1 MTKKIAVIGAGAWG
15 TALAITAINA
25 GNQVVL
31 WAFEEETVKEINQ
44 SRRTSYLPA
53 AHLPESLIATSD
65 MADALSGTDVV
76 LFATPAQFNR
86 AVFEKMVPYLKSD
99 TPVVLCAKGIELKT
113 GLLLSEVVES
123 IKSDTNLAVLS
134 GPGFA
139 VELARHCPTAVT
151 IASKDENLA
160 KELCQLLKTDYFR
173 PYSSSDLI
181 TPQICGALKNVM
193 AIASGIADGCNL
205 GDNARAA
212 LITRG
217 LAEMAR
223 FAVMLGGKKE
233 SVMGL
238 SGVGDLMLTA
248 NSKQSRNYSC
258 GYEIG
263 QAGWAKPVLDRCTKT
278 VEGVATAKSVL
289 KRARDLNV
297 EMPICT
303 VVEEIIYHDKA
314 IKEAMTELLSR
325 PLKTE
330 QERL

>member
-1 MTKKIAVIGAGAWG
+1 MTKKIAVVGAGAWG
-15 TALAITAINA
+15 TALAITALNA

-31 WAFEEETVKEINQ
+31 WAFENETVHEINQ

-53 AHLPESLIATSD
+53 AHLPEALYATTN
-65 MADALSGTDVV
+65 MKEALTDVDII

-86 AVFEKMVPYLKSD
+86 TVFEQMNPYVKEG

-113 GLLLSEVVES
+113 GMILSEVVKS
-123 IKSDTNLAVLS
+123 INPKTKLAVLS

-151 IASKDENLA
+151 IASEDANLA
-160 KELCQLLKTDYFR
+160 KELCQILKTDYFR
-173 PYSSSDLI
+173 PYSSTDMI

-193 AIASGIADGCNL
+193 AIASGISDGCNL

-233 SVMGL
+233 SVSGL

-263 QAGWAKPVLDRCTKT
+263 QAGWAKPVLERCTKT
-278 VEGVATAKSVL
+278 VEGVATASSVL
-289 KRARDLNV
+289 KRAKDLKV
-297 EMPICT
+297 EMPICQ
-303 VVEEIIYHDKA
+303 VVEEIIYHDKP
-314 IKEAMTELLSR
+314 IKEAMTDLLNR

-330 QERL
+330 QEG

>member
-1 MTKKIAVIGAGAWG
+1 MTKKIAVVGAGAWG
-15 TALAITAINA
+15 TALAITALNA

-31 WAFEEETVKEINQ
+31 WAFESETVNEINQ

-53 AHLPESLIATSD
+53 AHLPEALTATTK
-65 MADALSGTDVV
+65 MQEALENADII

-86 AVFEKMVPYLKSD
+86 TVFEQMNPYIKEG

-113 GLLLSEVVES
+113 GMLLSEV
-123 IKSDTNLAVLS
+123 IKSINPQTKLAVLS

-151 IASKDENLA
+151 IASEDEALA
-160 KELCQLLKTDYFR
+160 KDLCQTLKTDYFR
-173 PYSSSDLI
+173 PYSSTDMI

-193 AIASGIADGCNL
+193 AIASGISDGCNL

-223 FAVMLGGKKE
+223 FAVMLGGKKD
-233 SVMGL
+233 SVSGL

-248 NSKQSRNYSC
+248 NSRQSRNYSC
-258 GYEIG
+258 GYDIG
-263 QAGWAKPVLDRCTKT
+263 QAGWAKPVLERCTKT
-278 VEGVATAKSVL
+278 VEGVATAESVL
-289 KRARDLNV
+289 KRAKDLNV
-297 EMPICT
+297 EMPICR
-303 VVEEIIYHDKA
+303 VVEEIIYHDKP
-314 IKEAMTELLSR
+314 IKEAMTDLLNR

-330 QERL
+330 QEG